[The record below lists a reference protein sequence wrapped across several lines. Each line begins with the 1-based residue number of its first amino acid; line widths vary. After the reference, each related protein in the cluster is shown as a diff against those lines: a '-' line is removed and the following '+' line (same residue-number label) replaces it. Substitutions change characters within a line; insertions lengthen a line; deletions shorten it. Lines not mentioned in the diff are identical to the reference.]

1 MPWNEVTTVK
11 LRTEFVRLAQSEGA
25 NISRLCERFQISR
38 KTGYKW
44 LARFRSHG
52 DSGLGDQSRRPTV
65 SPGRTP
71 NDVEAEVLRLREQHP
86 AWGGRKIHARLVA
99 LDRKNVPAPS
109 TITAILRRHGRIEPD
124 SATPRAFVRF
134 ERDRPNELWQMDFK
148 GHFPTA
154 SGRCH
159 PLTVL
164 DDHSRYCVGLHAC
177 SDERGETVQA
187 HLTTIFRCFGMPER
201 ILCDNGPPWG
211 TAGAETK
218 WTGLTI
224 WLLKLGVRVS
234 HGRAFHPQTQGKDER
249 FHRTLDVEVIQR
261 QTWPDVAA
269 CQRRFDP
276 WRQIYNHE
284 RPHESLAMNVPASR
298 YRVSERAFPEVLR
311 EWEYGATD
319 AVRKVCIDGTI
330 SYKGNALPL
339 GKAFRG
345 ERVAVRP
352 TMTDGVLKIFFG
364 VHEIAEFDL
373 REKNPAFR
381 SRLSASHEHCGH
393 AGGVGNPL
401 RGGDVGAPTRDSS
414 AVLC

>member
-1 MPWNEVTTVK
+1 MMPWNEVSTVT
-11 LRTEFVRLAQSEGA
+11 LRAEFVRLAQNNDA
-25 NISRLCERFQISR
+25 NISQLCERFHISR

-44 LARFRSHG
+44 LARFRAHG
-52 DSGLGDQSRRPTV
+52 DAGLSDQSRRPSC
-65 SPGRTP
+65 SPARTP
-71 NDVEAEVLRLREQHP
+71 GDVEAEVLRLRDQHP
-86 AWGGRKIHARLVA
+86 AWGGRKLHARLLA
-99 LDRKNVPAPS
+99 LKRENVPTPS
-109 TITAILRRHGRIEPD
+109 TITAILRRHQRISPE
-124 SATPRAFVRF
+124 STTTRAFVRF

-164 DDHSRYCVGLHAC
+164 DDHSRYCVGLLAC
-177 SDERGETVQA
+177 TNERSETVQT
-187 HLTTIFRCFGMPER
+187 HLTTIFRCFGIPER

-211 TAGAETK
+211 SAGADTK
-218 WTGLTI
+218 WTGLTV
-224 WLLKLGVRVS
+224 WLLKLGIRVS

-261 QTWPDVAA
+261 QAWSDVEA

-276 WRQIYNHE
+276 WRQAYNHE
-284 RPHESLAMNVPASR
+284 RPHESLEMEVPASR
-298 YRVSERAFPEVLR
+298 YRVSERVFPEVVR

-319 AVRKVCIDGTI
+319 AVRKVAIDGTI
-330 SYKGNALPL
+330 SYRGKEVPL

-364 VHEIAEFDL
+364 VHEVAEFDL
-373 REKNPAFR
+373 R
-381 SRLSASHEHCGH
+381 HQ
-393 AGGVGNPL
+393 
-401 RGGDVGAPTRDSS
+401 DVGS
-414 AVLC
+414 

>member
-11 LRTEFVRLAQSEGA
+11 LRAEFVRLAQSEGA
-25 NISRLCERFQISR
+25 NISQLCERFQISR

-52 DSGLGDQSRRPTV
+52 DSGLGDQSRRPAV
-65 SPGRTP
+65 SPSQTP
-71 NDVEAEVLRLREQHP
+71 SDVEADVLRLRDQHP

-99 LDRKNVPAPS
+99 LNRKNVPAPS

-124 SATPRAFVRF
+124 LAVPRAFVRF

-177 SDERGETVQA
+177 TNERDDTVQA
-187 HLTTIFRCFGMPER
+187 HLTTIFRCYGLPER

-218 WTGLTI
+218 WTGLTV

-261 QTWPDVAA
+261 QVWSDVAA

-284 RPHESLAMNVPASR
+284 RPHEALNMEVPGSR
-298 YRVSERAFPEVLR
+298 YRVSERVFPEVLR
-311 EWEYGATD
+311 EWEYGASD
-319 AVRKVCIDGTI
+319 AVRKVSIDGTI
-330 SYKGNALPL
+330 SYRGHALSL

-352 TMTDGVLKIFFG
+352 TTTDGVLKIFFG
-364 VHEIAEFDL
+364 VHEIVEFDL
-373 REKNPAFR
+373 REQNRAAK
-381 SRLSASHEHCGH
+381 SSLSASHGPYRH
-393 AGGVGNPL
+393 ASGVGNLPC
-401 RGGDVGAPTRDSS
+401 GKEVGAAAQACS
-414 AVLC
+414 AELS